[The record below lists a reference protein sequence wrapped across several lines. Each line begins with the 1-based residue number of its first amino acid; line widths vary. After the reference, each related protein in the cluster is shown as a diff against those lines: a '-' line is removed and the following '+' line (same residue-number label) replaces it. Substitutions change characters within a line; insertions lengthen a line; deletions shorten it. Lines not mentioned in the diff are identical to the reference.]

1 MRLSSPCLEVPK
13 PNQRHRCSGARGDV
27 GKGGDLVELGWRS
40 QTMQA
45 NRMMN
50 APWKVARADVRG
62 GGPDVWGSLSQ
73 FQSAVSLLA
82 EAGRTF
88 YLSSFVPYGWLFYL
102 CPSGGQRDPNPGV
115 GGDDTAAV
123 LIR

>member
-1 MRLSSPCLEVPK
+1 M
-13 PNQRHRCSGARGDV
+13 
-27 GKGGDLVELGWRS
+27 ELGWRS

-62 GGPDVWGSLSQ
+62 GGPDVWGFLS
-73 FQSAVSLLA
+73 QSAVNFEIGNLLA

-88 YLSSFVPYGWLFYL
+88 LFVPYAGSSICARPEGSGIPTPASAVMIRRLF
-102 CPSGGQRDPNPGV
+102 
-115 GGDDTAAV
+115 
-123 LIR
+123 